1 MKMSRMKGKEVNK
14 EEEEEEEEAVEVVE
28 NTKGQTKE

>member
-14 EEEEEEEEAVEVVE
+14 EEEEEEEEEVVE